1 MVYRSFKKAL
11 LLSVAASG
19 IAAATPALAQDSASA
34 SAAGDI
40 IVTARRVEERLQDVP
55 ISITVF
61 NQDEL
66 TKRNIAVATD
76 LAAYTPSLS
85 VNQRYGPEK
94 SSFSI
99 RGFTQDQSTA
109 PTVGVYFAEVVGV
122 RAQGGTT
129 SGNTVGAGAFTD
141 LENVQVLKGPQ
152 GTLFGR
158 NTTGGAILLTPK
170 KPTDNLEGY
179 IEGTYGNY
187 DQMRLQGALNIP
199 LADTFKVRL
208 AGERNK
214 RDGYIKNVSG
224 IGPKDY
230 NDVDYTY
237 LRLSIVAELTP
248 DLENYTIFHY
258 SDSSTNGYATKI
270 TGCDTPISQGG
281 TLLTDNI
288 LPAGSTPDP
297 VTGLVN
303 PAYSGTRH
311 LQALSCGIQ
320 LARQDARGDGLYDV
334 ETANPNPFLDI
345 VQWQV
350 INTTTWNVSDNITI
364 KNIMSYGEFRERAN
378 FDLGSSNFEVPIT
391 GTSPIF
397 GPGFDL
403 TRISQRLNVASG
415 AIDPVTKLALGPAL
429 YAAAGTPYQR
439 IVLDTAAPNV
449 YNSSQST
456 FTEELQVQ
464 GQSTDGRLNFV
475 LGGYLEFS
483 RPIGFNAGRTGIFL
497 DCTRPQ
503 NLECANPL
511 FFGSI
516 SESHTKLSFDNHGIF
531 GQATY
536 NFTDQ
541 LALTAGARYT
551 FDKIKGL
558 QDSTRASFSANA
570 GTGPLFADP
579 LTGVMIAR
587 ACTDSF
593 RHGPLA
599 LALAGLSPPDA
610 DRSVC
615 TTNLTNK
622 SNKPTWVINLDY
634 KPTPDIL
641 VYAKY
646 ARGYRQGGMN
656 FTNPG
661 VELWDPEKL
670 DSYELGL
677 KTSFRGTVSGYFNL
691 AGFYNDLSNQQFFA
705 GLTPTP
711 EAAALGVAGGAAIV
725 NAGSSRVYGLE
736 ADASV
741 LFFDSLRLSAGYTY
755 LNTKVKDVASAAT
768 QGDGTPLGDLLIGTP
783 FGVISPRVQVG
794 SPFNDTPKHKLTL
807 TGAYTLPLDASIG
820 DITIGATWVH
830 ASSYINDGSVP
841 ASAAGF
847 GLGVSPSTDLVNLN
861 LDWKAVAGSP
871 IDLAFFATNVTKE
884 KYNVASTGAWNS
896 AGVAEVLLNQPR
908 FYGVRVRYNFGQ

>member
-1 MVYRSFKKAL
+1 
-11 LLSVAASG
+11 
-19 IAAATPALAQDSASA
+19 
-34 SAAGDI
+34 
-40 IVTARRVEERLQDVP
+40 
-55 ISITVF
+55 
-61 NQDEL
+61 
-66 TKRNIAVATD
+66 
-76 LAAYTPSLS
+76 
-85 VNQRYGPEK
+85 
-94 SSFSI
+94 
-99 RGFTQDQSTA
+99 
-109 PTVGVYFAEVVGV
+109 
-122 RAQGGTT
+122 
-129 SGNTVGAGAFTD
+129 
-141 LENVQVLKGPQ
+141 
-152 GTLFGR
+152 
-158 NTTGGAILLTPK
+158 
-170 KPTDNLEGY
+170 
-179 IEGTYGNY
+179 
-187 DQMRLQGALNIP
+187 
-199 LADTFKVRL
+199 
-208 AGERNK
+208 
-214 RDGYIKNVSG
+214 
-224 IGPKDY
+224 
-230 NDVDYTY
+230 
-237 LRLSIVAELTP
+237 
-248 DLENYTIFHY
+248 
-258 SDSSTNGYATKI
+258 
-270 TGCDTPISQGG
+270 
-281 TLLTDNI
+281 
-288 LPAGSTPDP
+288 
-297 VTGLVN
+297 
-303 PAYSGTRH
+303 
-311 LQALSCGIQ
+311 
-320 LARQDARGDGLYDV
+320 
-334 ETANPNPFLDI
+334 
-345 VQWQV
+345 
-350 INTTTWNVSDNITI
+350 
-364 KNIMSYGEFRERAN
+364 MSYGEFRERAN

-641 VYAKY
+641 LYAKY
-646 ARGYRQGGMN
+646 ARGYRQGGLN

-661 VELWDPEKL
+661 LERWSPEKL
-670 DSYELGL
+670 DTFEVGA
-677 KTSFRGTVSGYFNL
+677 KTSFRGTVSGYFNVT
-691 AGFYNDLSNQQFFA
+691 GFYNKLSDQQIFGGIVA
-705 GLTPTP
+705 DPAT
-711 EAAALGVAGGAAIV
+711 GVSGGAAII
-725 NAGSSRVYGLE
+725 NAGKSRSYGAE
-736 ADASV
+736 VDASA
-741 LFFDSLRLSAGYTY
+741 LLFDSLRFDLGYTY
-755 LNTKVKDVASAAT
+755 LNSKIQELDIS
-768 QGDGTPLGDLLIGTP
+768 GISLDGTPFIRITP
-783 FGVISPRVQVG
+783 RALPGQ
-794 SPFNDTPKHKLTL
+794 PFNLSPEHKLTL
-807 TGAYTLPLDASIG
+807 TGTYTLPLDESLGKLDIGVTWTHTSSFFTDQAAPASING
-820 DITIGATWVH
+820 L
-830 ASSYINDGSVP
+830 
-841 ASAAGF
+841 AAGRTPAVD
-847 GLGVSPSTDLVNLN
+847 LLNVNVSWNEVG
-861 LDWKAVAGSP
+861 GSP

-884 KYNVASTGAWNS
+884 KYPAFGPTGWQSNGYADVS
-896 AGVAEVLLNQPR
+896 PALPR
-908 FYGVRVRYNFGQ
+908 MYGVRLRFNFGQ